1 MSVEDERKLFVAGL
15 ADAVTEDVLR
25 QLFEATGGRVEAVT
39 IPLDRATGNRRGFGF
54 VTMQSADQANTARLA
69 LDGSLQAGRSISVR
83 LFRADR
89 TSPPPSRGIGYQPE
103 ESTLYVGNLP
113 FDANVGEIEELLREM
128 GVNGVQRIHLP
139 MDAEGRFRG
148 FGFVVLSDPASAQQ
162 ATQQLQQAAIRGR
175 MLSVSVARARGTG
188 ASQSQMRAQR
198 PSGGPPPPSSQ
209 GTRMPSV
216 APPSTGPRSTRDFR
230 PPEPPKFDT
239 LPPSSRSGRTPRK
252 DWDAANKERGGGSV
266 DAKKWDKKRKGVR
279 AATEDRGGRRQNE
292 GFRPGRHGEDDWDDD

>member
-25 QLFEATGGRVEAVT
+25 QLFEATGGRVDSVT
-39 IPLDRATGNRRGFGF
+39 IPIDRATGNRRGFGF
-54 VTMQSADQANTARLA
+54 VTMGSAEQANAARQV

-89 TSPPPSRGIGYQPE
+89 TSPPPSRGPAYQPE

-113 FDANVGEIEELLREM
+113 FDANVAEIEELLREM
-128 GVNGVQRIHLP
+128 GVTGVQRIHLP

-175 MLSVSVARARGTG
+175 VLSVSVARARGAG
-188 ASQSQMRAQR
+188 
-198 PSGGPPPPSSQ
+198 PSGPNSRPQRTSGAPPPSSQ
-209 GTRMPSV
+209 GARSPS
-216 APPSTGPRSTRDFR
+216 ALPPSGPRSAPSRDFR
-230 PPEPPKFDT
+230 SPEPPKFDT
-239 LPPSSRSGRTPRK
+239 LPPSSRTAGRPARV
-252 DWDAANKERGGGSV
+252 WDNNKEKERG
-266 DAKKWDKKRKGVR
+266 DKKWDSKKKKTRPAG
-279 AATEDRGGRRQNE
+279 EERGGRRQNE
-292 GFRPGRHGEDDWDDD
+292 GFRAGRHGEDDWDDD

>member
-15 ADAVTEDVLR
+15 ADAVTEDILR
-25 QLFEATGGRVEAVT
+25 QLFEATGGRVDSVT
-39 IPLDRATGNRRGFGF
+39 IPIDRATGNRRGFGF
-54 VTMQSADQANTARLA
+54 VTMGSAEEANAARQV

-89 TSPPPSRGIGYQPE
+89 TSPPPSRGHSYQSE

-113 FDANVGEIEELLREM
+113 FDANVAEIEELLRET

-139 MDAEGRFRG
+139 VDAEGRFRG

-188 ASQSQMRAQR
+188 PSGPNSRAAR

-209 GTRMPSV
+209 TGRQGSAMPAS
-216 APPSTGPRSTRDFR
+216 GPRSAPSRDYR
-230 PPEPPKFDT
+230 SGEPPKFDS
-239 LPPSSRSGRTPRK
+239 LPPSSRSAGRPARS
-252 DWDAANKERGGGSV
+252 WDNKEKERGE
-266 DAKKWDKKRKGVR
+266 KKWDSKKRKARSGADER
-279 AATEDRGGRRQNE
+279 GRRQSE
-292 GFRPGRHGEDDWDDD
+292 VFRPGRLGDDDWDDD

>member
-25 QLFEATGGRVEAVT
+25 QLFEATGGRVESVT
-39 IPLDRATGNRRGFGF
+39 IPIDRATGNRRGFGF
-54 VTMQSADQANTARLA
+54 VTMGSAEQANAARQV

-89 TSPPPSRGIGYQPE
+89 ASPPPSRGPAYQPE

-113 FDANVGEIEELLREM
+113 FDANVVEIEELLREV
-128 GVNGVQRIHLP
+128 GVSGVQRIHLP

-188 ASQSQMRAQR
+188 SAGPNSRPQR
-198 PSGGPPPPSSQ
+198 PSGAPPPPSSQ
-209 GTRMPSV
+209 GSRLPS
-216 APPSTGPRSTRDFR
+216 AMPPSGPRSAPSRDFR
-230 PPEPPKFDT
+230 APEPPKFET
-239 LPPSSRSGRTPRK
+239 LPPSSRSAGKPARVWENNK
-252 DWDAANKERGGGSV
+252 EKERGE
-266 DAKKWDKKRKGVR
+266 KKWDNKKKKTRPAGEER
-279 AATEDRGGRRQNE
+279 AGRRQNE